1 MKTSK
6 IALLS
11 LGGILLAAIVVIVA
25 VARITL
31 GWSQQPRPGAAIEP
45 GEATTTSG
53 ELSGFS
59 RIDINGN
66 WTVAVTRGGEWQV
79 ELTIP
84 ENYLDLVDVSVSG
97 DRLNLDVERP
107 QSFFGR
113 SDGHYAAEIVMPV
126 LVELDVAG
134 SNDVTLSGFDG
145 DELRID
151 AAGANRVTGEQ
162 GRYDELDLDV
172 AGASDIQFR
181 GFTFTDANVDLAG
194 AANLVVTMDGGEL
207 TGGLA
212 GAGKVEYY
220 GTVSRESIDVAGFGS
235 VGPAEL

>member
-31 GWSQQPRPGAAIEP
+31 GWSEQPRPSVAIEP
-45 GEATTTSG
+45 GETTTTSR

-59 RIDINGN
+59 RIEINGN
-66 WTVAVTRGGEWQV
+66 WTVAVTRGDDWQV

-84 ENYLDLVDVSVSG
+84 ENYEDVVDVSVSG
-97 DRLNLDVERP
+97 DRLNLGVEEPR
-107 QSFFGR
+107 FIFGG
-113 SDGHYAAEIVMPV
+113 SDAHFEAEIVAPV

-134 SNDVTLSGFDG
+134 SSDVTLSGFEG

-151 AAGANRVTGEQ
+151 AAGATRITGEN

-172 AGASDIQFR
+172 SGASDIRFA
-181 GFTFTDANVDLAG
+181 GITFTDANVDLAG
-194 AANLVVTMDGGEL
+194 AANLVLTMDGGEL

-220 GTVSRESIDVAGFGS
+220 GTVSRESVDIAGFGS